1 MNTLTNTT
9 PTDKINTIAQFK
21 KTKKNREKQNINKGL
36 IPSFGQLITER
47 ERVHSASQ
55 SERERESY

>member
-21 KTKKNREKQNINKGL
+21 KTKKKKKGK
-36 IPSFGQLITER
+36 
-47 ERVHSASQ
+47 AK
-55 SERERESY
+55 YK